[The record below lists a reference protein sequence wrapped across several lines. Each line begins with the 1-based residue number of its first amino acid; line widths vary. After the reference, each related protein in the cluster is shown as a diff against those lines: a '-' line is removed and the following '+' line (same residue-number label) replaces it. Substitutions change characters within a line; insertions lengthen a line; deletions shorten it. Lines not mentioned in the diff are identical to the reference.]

1 MNNPKLDHTGDLLLP
16 KRGDN
21 LSNLSGHPINF
32 KPPAMENIPGKYI
45 NTLYSPKDITINW
58 NSYKS
63 HLAEVKPEFNPKV
76 LLVGHDS
83 SEIENIT
90 LMSLGGVLRHMNGTA
105 NYSLVGKN
113 NISTLSDIIKN
124 KQPEWIGFNLYTGL
138 TDFVFEWIKQYKIER
153 ASSILKKNITD
164 FDTADKA
171 LKGMVLESKGAVYD
185 GNQIVYAPII
195 IGGHFNNY
203 SFNESFVRGGD
214 YVVRGKGI
222 NILRDIL
229 LGLFKPGIYHDPM
242 PYANIPKM
250 DREFFYHDMYEFSDK
265 TKCYINSKIK
275 SVLTALGCSYTCSYC
290 YISSLIDNLK
300 EAYEG
305 KGIKPPSI
313 IQDRPIDIV
322 LEEGKDILRLDK
334 YYGVKTT
341 AVFDQADIS
350 LNNMKWWNQL
360 GEKWMDN
367 VGIPFY
373 IQARPAMLAGKKGI
387 ERIKTI
393 SNRGLVSG
401 ISMAIESGDEDVRRL
416 LLDRHE
422 NNNIVVDAIK
432 NVKSFGVPL
441 RTQAIV
447 GLPVIK
453 PSIPFNPFES
463 KVSLVDKEGKEH
475 YYEDPM
481 QESLKCLDLVCT
493 SLFRKE
499 DYYWNAIYSPF
510 PGTPL
515 GDYSIEAGFATGD
528 TASKAYLF
536 STESGLTC
544 FSNLTS
550 KRQKAFSLTSN
561 YFAHLKNGKELMSQ
575 FIYGNNQFDLAS
587 FSNFIFDNS
596 NKMKPTDE
604 FSTSGLIPDISINSL
619 NDFFNYAYPNQDDA
633 KFKKINKN
641 LLNYYLY
648 LLDGLVLAAKMAAA
662 YFKNKKNNKPFEL
675 SNLYRVERLHYYD
688 HSYRM
693 GYIPK
698 QYSNHLANLFP
709 GNQICTV

>member
-1 MNNPKLDHTGDLLLP
+1 MIKPQLDYIGELSLP
-16 KRGDN
+16 KRGDD
-21 LSNLSGHPINF
+21 LSNLSGHPIKF
-32 KPPAMENIPGKYI
+32 ELPAIENIPGKYI
-45 NTLYSPKDITINW
+45 NTLYSPKDITVDW

-63 HLAEVKPEFNPKV
+63 YLADVKPDFKPQI

-83 SEIENIT
+83 SEIENIA
-90 LMSLGGVLRHMNGTA
+90 LMALGGVLKYMNGTA

-113 NISTLSDIIKN
+113 NINVLSDIIKN

-138 TDFVFEWIKQYKIER
+138 TDFVFEWIKKYKIER
-153 ASSILKKNITD
+153 ASSILKKPISD
-164 FDTADKA
+164 FDTADKI
-171 LKGMVLESKGAVYD
+171 LKNMVSESNGPVYD
-185 GNQIVYAPII
+185 GNQILYAPII

-265 TKCYINSKIK
+265 TKGYINSRIK

-322 LEEGKDILRLDK
+322 LAEGKDILRLDD
-334 YYGVKTT
+334 YYGVKTS

-350 LNNMKWWNQL
+350 LNNMKWWNEL
-360 GEKWMDN
+360 GEKWIDG

-387 ERIKTI
+387 ERIETI

-401 ISMAIESGDEDVRRL
+401 ISMAIESGDESVRRL

-453 PSIPFNPFES
+453 PSIPFNPSKS

-475 YYEDPM
+475 YYEDPL
-481 QESLKCLDLVCT
+481 QESLKCLDLVC
-493 SLFRKE
+493 SSFFRKE
-499 DYYWNAIYSPF
+499 DYYWNALYSPF

-536 STESGLTC
+536 STESGLNC
-544 FSNLTS
+544 FSDLTS
-550 KRQKAFSLTSN
+550 RRQKAFSITSN
-561 YFAHLKNGKELMSQ
+561 FFAHLKNGKELMSQ
-575 FIYGNNQFDLAS
+575 FIYRGSQFDLAS
-587 FSNFIFDNS
+587 FSQFVFDKDS
-596 NKMKPTDE
+596 YMKPLDE
-604 FSTSGLIPDISINSL
+604 TSTIGLIPNISKINL
-619 NDFFNYAYPNQDDA
+619 EDFINYAYPNKDDA

-641 LLNYYLY
+641 LINYYMY
-648 LLDGLVLAAKMAAA
+648 LLDGLILAAKMATA
-662 YFKNKKNNKPFEL
+662 YFKFKKQDKPFEL

-688 HSYRM
+688 HCYHMS
-693 GYIPK
+693 YIPN
-698 QYSNHLANLFP
+698 QYSDYLVNL
-709 GNQICTV
+709 IKR